1 MNQYIYLMITNI
13 LPMFIDYVILF
24 IAYKKEI
31 SCESNNNR
39 RNPDIFKSKIS
50 KNNES
55 KESPYL
61 TEINNSNI
69 NDLNNDKILP
79 YHESFTDTE
88 DGLTSSSDSFDEYT
102 YESST
107 ILNESKLSLDG
118 IFSKRPLSKSDK
130 SSSTINNNSIAG
142 KKTKKLK
149 SGSDKKK

>member
-1 MNQYIYLMITNI
+1 
-13 LPMFIDYVILF
+13 MFIDFVILF

-39 RNPDIFKSKIS
+39 RNPDIFKSKTS
-50 KNNES
+50 KKNES

-79 YHESFTDTE
+79 YYESFTE
-88 DGLTSSSDSFDEYT
+88 IQNNLTSSSDSFDEYT

-107 ILNESKLSLDG
+107 ILNESKLSLDD
-118 IFSKRPLSKSDK
+118 IFSRKHKSKSDK

-142 KKTKKLK
+142 KKTKKYK
-149 SGSDKKK
+149 SGSIKESKPNKK